1 MKNDFSEERVYF
13 VSQYDGRVHCLY
25 DCEYQLIDEKNAY
38 IGKNTLEGFRVDDE
52 VELWNVIEVSEFYK

>member
-38 IGKNTLEGFRVDDE
+38 IDKKYIRR
-52 VELWNVIEVSEFYK
+52 I